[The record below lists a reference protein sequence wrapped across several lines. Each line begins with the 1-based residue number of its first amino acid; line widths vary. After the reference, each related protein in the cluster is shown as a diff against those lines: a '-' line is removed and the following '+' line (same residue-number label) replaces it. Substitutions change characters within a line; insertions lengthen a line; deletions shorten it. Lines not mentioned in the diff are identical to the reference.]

1 MAFVYDFSGYVT
13 RNDLKCSDGRVI
25 RAGAF
30 ADQDGVKVPL
40 VWNHDH
46 KDMSNVIGHVML
58 KNRDDGVYGYGS
70 FNDTPNGRSARQLVS
85 HGDIEAMSIYANK
98 LKQKGHDVLHGI
110 IREVSLVYAGA
121 NPGAYIDSI
130 ISHEDGS
137 DEEAIIYPGEQI
149 DICHGS
155 VDDEEDEK
163 PKEEPKEKQKEE
175 APKERS
181 IKDIVDGLSE
191 EKKAVAKFIIGKAM
205 SDDEDDEPKEVRR
218 ADNSDEFDIPFKKGK
233 TVKEIFNTFTEEE
246 KNAVYAILGDIV
258 EEKKNKNNTKDNEE
272 EKTMKHNAFDQSQD
286 SNTIDGV
293 LTHDDQTEIIK
304 MAKEPGCGSLRSAMN
319 MYANNNEHLAHGID
333 EIETL
338 FPDYKDVNPG
348 APEVLT
354 DELAWVSTVMNGV
367 HKSPISRIR
376 TRQVDARGRKFRGKG
391 YIKGQFKKEGG
402 NAKLLSRTTDPCT
415 VYVKDSIHRDDMVDI
430 TDFDSVSYIYNM
442 QRQGLNEE
450 VATAV
455 LFGDG
460 REEGDED
467 KIPEDKIRPIMTD
480 DELFTIHKTVDV
492 DGMKNKLQG
501 TDTAKRFGDNY
512 VTAEAIIEANLDAR
526 IDYRG
531 SGSPIMFAT
540 PQLVNTMLMA
550 RDLNGRRIYNG
561 VDELRSI
568 LNVSSIVTVDQMNG
582 LTRENSDHENMEVMA
597 IIVNLSDYSIGATK
611 GGEITRFDQFDIDFN
626 KQKFLIETRCSGALT
641 KVKSAIV
648 LEKKVG

>member
-70 FNDTPNGRSARQLVS
+70 FNDTPNGRSARQLVT

-98 LKQKGHDVLHGI
+98 LKQKGADVLHGI

-155 VDDEEDEK
+155 VADEDD
-163 PKEEPKEKQKEE
+163 EEPKEKTKEE
-175 APKERS
+175 PPKKRS
-181 IKDIVDGLSE
+181 IKEIIDDLPK
-191 EKKAVAKFIIGKAM
+191 EKHAVAMFIIGKAL
-205 SDDEDDEPKEVRR
+205 SGDADDEHKEARHTDKPGVP
-218 ADNSDEFDIPFKKGK
+218 AKNKK
-233 TVKEIFNTFTEEE
+233 TIEEIFDTFTEEE
-246 KNAVYAILGDIV
+246 QEAVFVAIGEALDERKN
-258 EEKKNKNNTKDNEE
+258 KSKNNTEDNEE
-272 EKTMKHNAFDQSQD
+272 EKTMKHNAFDQFQD

-304 MAKEPGCGSLRSAMN
+304 MAKEPGCGSLRSALT

-338 FPDYKDVNPG
+338 FPDYKDVKPG

-354 DELAWVSTVMNGV
+354 DELAWVGTVMNGV

-415 VYVKDSIHRDDMVDI
+415 VYVKDSIHRDDIVDI
-430 TDFDSVSYIYNM
+430 TDFDAVSYIYNM

-450 VATAV
+450 LATAV

-480 DELFTIHKTVDV
+480 DELFTIHKAVDV
-492 DGMKNKLQG
+492 AGMKDKLQG

-582 LTRENSDHENMEVMA
+582 LTRETSTGENMEVMA
-597 IIVNLSDYSIGATK
+597 IIVNLGDYSIGATK
-611 GGEITRFDQFDIDFN
+611 GGEISRFDQFDIDFN

-648 LEKKVG
+648 LEKKAG

>member
-70 FNDTPNGRSARQLVS
+70 FNDTPNGRSARQLVT

-98 LKQKGHDVLHGI
+98 LKQKGPDVLHGI

-155 VDDEEDEK
+155 VADEEDEK
-163 PKEEPKEKQKEE
+163 PKEE
-175 APKERS
+175 APKKRS

-191 EKKAVAKFIIGKAM
+191 EKKAVARFIIGKAM
-205 SDDEDDEPKEVRR
+205 SDDEDDKPKEVRYTDKPGVP
-218 ADNSDEFDIPFKKGK
+218 AKNEK
-233 TVKEIFNTFTEEE
+233 TIEEIFDTFTEEE
-246 KNAVYAILGDIV
+246 KNAVYAILGDIAD
-258 EEKKNKNNTKDNEE
+258 EKNSKNNTEDNEE
-272 EKTMKHNAFDQSQD
+272 EKPMKHNAFDQSQD
-286 SNTIDGV
+286 SSTIDGV

-304 MAKEPGCGSLRSAMN
+304 MAKEPGCGSLRSAMT

-338 FPDYKDVNPG
+338 FPDYKDVKPG

-354 DELAWVSTVMNGV
+354 DELAWVGTVMNGV

-415 VYVKDSIHRDDMVDI
+415 VYVKDSIHRDDIVDI
-430 TDFDSVSYIYNM
+430 TDFDAVSYIYNT

-450 VATAV
+450 LATAV

-492 DGMKNKLQG
+492 AGMKNKLQG
-501 TDTAKRFGDNY
+501 TDTSKRFGDNY

-582 LTRENSDHENMEVMA
+582 LTRETSTGENMEVMA
-597 IIVNLSDYSIGATK
+597 IIVNLGDYSVGATK

-648 LEKKVG
+648 LEKKAG

>member
-1 MAFVYDFSGYVT
+1 MAFEYDFSGYVT

-98 LKQKGHDVLHGI
+98 LKQKGPDVLHGI

-155 VDDEEDEK
+155 VADEDDEAPKEK
-163 PKEEPKEKQKEE
+163 PKEEPKEESQK
-175 APKERS
+175 KRS
-181 IKDIVDGLSE
+181 IKDIIDGLSE
-191 EKKAVAKFIIGKAM
+191 EKKAVAMFIIGKAM
-205 SDDEDDEPKEVRR
+205 SGDVDDEPKEVRH
-218 ADNSDEFDIPFKKGK
+218 ADEQGEPTKNGK
-233 TVKEIFNTFTEEE
+233 TIKEIFDTFTKEEQE
-246 KNAVYAILGDIV
+246 AVFAVIGDTL
-258 EEKKNKNNTKDNEE
+258 EEPESKTKNNTEDNEE
-272 EKTMKHNAFDQSQD
+272 EKNMKHNAFDQSQD

-293 LTHDDQTEIIK
+293 LTHEDQTEIIK
-304 MAKEPGCGSLRSAMN
+304 MAKEPGCGSLRSALT

-338 FPDYKDVNPG
+338 FPDYKDVKPG

-354 DELAWVSTVMNGV
+354 DELAWVGTVMNGV

-415 VYVKDSIHRDDMVDI
+415 VYVKDSIHRDDIVDI
-430 TDFDSVSYIYNM
+430 TDFDAVSYIYNM

-450 VATAV
+450 LATAV

-492 DGMKNKLQG
+492 AGMKDKLQG

-512 VTAEAIIEANLDAR
+512 VTAEAIIEANLGAR

-582 LTRENSDHENMEVMA
+582 LTRETSTGENMEVMA
-597 IIVNLSDYSIGATK
+597 IIVNLGDYSIGATK

-648 LEKKVG
+648 LEKKAG

>member
-70 FNDTPNGRSARQLVS
+70 FNDTPNGRSARQLVT

-98 LKQKGHDVLHGI
+98 LKQKGPDVLHGI

-155 VDDEEDEK
+155 VADEEDEK
-163 PKEEPKEKQKEE
+163 PKEEEPKEKQKEE
-175 APKERS
+175 APKKRS

-205 SDDEDDEPKEVRR
+205 SDDEGDKPKEVRYTNKPGVP
-218 ADNSDEFDIPFKKGK
+218 AKNEK
-233 TVKEIFNTFTEEE
+233 TIKEIFDTFTEEE
-246 KNAVYAILGDIV
+246 KDAVYTILGDIAD
-258 EEKKNKNNTKDNEE
+258 EKKSKNNTEDNEE
-272 EKTMKHNAFDQSQD
+272 EKNMKHNAFDQSQD

-304 MAKEPGCGSLRSAMN
+304 MAKEPGCGSLRSALT

-338 FPDYKDVNPG
+338 FPDYKDVKPG

-354 DELAWVSTVMNGV
+354 DELAWVGTVMNGV

-492 DGMKNKLQG
+492 AGMKDKLQG

-582 LTRENSDHENMEVMA
+582 LTRETSTGENMEVMA
-597 IIVNLSDYSIGATK
+597 IIVNLGDYSIGATK

-648 LEKKVG
+648 LEKKAG